1 MSGPATEPDELSP
14 LARLVAECVRRLEE
28 RGPSGVDELCAQ
40 HPDLA
45 PELRRRLAALEETGL
60 VGRGR
65 VGPYVL
71 LRPLGRGGMGVVHL
85 ARDSRDGKV
94 VALKAL
100 PGRLLQSDAARERFR
115 REAQA
120 VQALRHPGIVPLFE
134 AGESDGV
141 PWFTMEWIDG
151 RTLADVIAA
160 LSAME
165 LAAERLDSSHLE
177 QAAGATPQDD
187 GAAAGGGAGGGAG
200 AGASGG
206 RDGRGR
212 AWVETVCRLVLDVA
226 EALQYAH
233 ERGVIHRD
241 VKPGNI
247 LLGRDGQA
255 RLFDF
260 GLARLDDTT
269 RMTLTGDFAGTPAYA
284 APEQARGSTQTIDG
298 RADVYALGV
307 TMYELLTLVLPPDA
321 TSASAPVAPR
331 RLNATVV
338 RDVETICLTAL
349 ERDRERRYASAAA
362 FAADLRAALDHRPIA
377 ARGPRWPRRVARWA
391 ARNRGAA
398 LAVALAIVLAVG
410 APVGLTVANA
420 RIREQAQRALEQ
432 QHVAED
438 ALRVADEQ
446 RARAQADARRAGLR
460 LDFLREMLASPSP
473 LISGPDVKV
482 RDVLDRA
489 AEAAPDHLAS
499 DPVALADMLTTLG
512 LSYFRVAD
520 YPAGEEQFRTA
531 IALCRGQRGGALDE
545 TLALALGG
553 LMALLTETGRFDEA
567 RAAGEEALAIS
578 RRLHGERSA
587 QAAEQT
593 ASLGIVAIRSGDA
606 GRAVEL
612 MREALALQTELL
624 GAQDPAT
631 IGTQL
636 NLAGALQQLDDPPR
650 DEAEAL
656 MRSGIE
662 ALRPHVAAG
671 REGQRLAAA
680 LRNLALL
687 VWLTHRLPEA
697 IELERE
703 SLELTLQW
711 CGQDHPD
718 VTTSRTLLAMMLESQ
733 GDYAEATELVRTVI
747 ATLRPKSP
755 ASDAQLAKALVRLG
769 TLQAGQGQMAE
780 AETTLREAFDLSRR
794 IGGPLDPTVI
804 EAAGV
809 LSAVLVEVGRRPEA
823 KAMLEEVSARALE
836 AGPAGASVAF
846 QCQQALDKLAAEEAA
861 EQQR

>member
-85 ARDSRDGKV
+85 ARDSRDGRV

-177 QAAGATPQDD
+177 QA
-187 GAAAGGGAGGGAG
+187 
-200 AGASGG
+200 SGG
-206 RDGRGR
+206 TPPLDGGDGRGR

-226 EALQYAH
+226 EALQSAH
-233 ERGVIHRD
+233 EQGVIHRD

-247 LLGRDGQA
+247 LLGRDGRA

-284 APEQARGSTQTIDG
+284 APEQARGSTQPLDG
-298 RADVYALGV
+298 RVDVYALGV

-321 TSASAPVAPR
+321 VSASAPVAPR
-331 RLNATVV
+331 RLNATVG

-362 FAADLRAALDHRPIA
+362 LAADLRAALEHRPIA
-377 ARGPRWPRRVARWA
+377 ARGPGWPRRVARWA

-398 LAVALAIVLAVG
+398 LAVALAVVLAVG
-410 APVGLTVANA
+410 APLGLAVANA
-420 RIREQAQRALEQ
+420 RIREQALLATEQ
-432 QHVAED
+432 QHVAEE

-446 RARAQADARRAGLR
+446 RARAQADAHRAGLR

-482 RDVLDRA
+482 RDVLDHA
-489 AEAAPDHLAS
+489 AETAPDELAS

-520 YPAGEEQFRTA
+520 YPAAEEQFRTA
-531 IALCRGQRGGALDE
+531 IVLCRGQAGVLDD

-553 LMALLTETGRFDEA
+553 LMGLLTETGRYDEA

-578 RRLHGERSA
+578 RRRHGERST
-587 QAAEQT
+587 QAAEQL
-593 ASLGIVAIRSGDA
+593 ASLGVVAIRSGDP
-606 GRAVEL
+606 GKAVEL

-624 GAQDPAT
+624 GPGDIAT

-636 NLAGALQQLDDPPR
+636 NLAGALQALDDPPW

-656 MRSGIE
+656 LRTGID
-662 ALRPHVAAG
+662 ALRPLVAAG

-680 LRNLALL
+680 LRNFSILLLHRDRTSEALAAQ
-687 VWLTHRLPEA
+687 REA
-697 IELERE
+697 LEVA
-703 SLELTLQW
+703 LAA
-711 CGQDHPD
+711 CGEEHPD
-718 VTTSRTLLAMMLESQ
+718 VAASRTVLAMLLESQ
-733 GDYAEATELVRTVI
+733 GDYAEATALVQ
-747 ATLRPKSP
+747 AALPTLRRLSP
-755 ASDAQLAKALVRLG
+755 GTDDQLGKALVRLG
-769 TLQAGQGQMAE
+769 TLLAGQGQMAE
-780 AETTLREAFDLSRR
+780 AEPVLRESLEVNRR
-794 IGGPLDPTVI
+794 VHGALGASSV
-804 EAAGV
+804 ESVSV
-809 LSAVLVEVGRRPEA
+809 LSAVLVELGRRPEA
-823 KAMLEEVSARALE
+823 AAMLEELAASARA
-836 AGPAGASVAF
+836 AGPSGGMVAF
-846 QCQQALDKLAAEEAA
+846 RCQQAIDKLAAEK
-861 EQQR
+861 

>member
-40 HPDLA
+40 HPELA

-60 VGRGR
+60 VGSGR

-85 ARDSRDGKV
+85 ARDTRDGRV

-100 PGRLLQSDAARERFR
+100 PGRLLQSEAARERFR

-165 LAAERLDSSHLE
+165 LAAERLDSSHL
-177 QAAGATPQDD
+177 AAATGATPE
-187 GAAAGGGAGGGAG
+187 G
-200 AGASGG
+200 
-206 RDGRGR
+206 DGRGR
-212 AWVETVCRLVLDVA
+212 AWVDTVCRLALDVA
-226 EALQYAH
+226 EALHYAH
-233 ERGVIHRD
+233 GQGVIHRD

-247 LLGRDGQA
+247 LVGRDGQA

-260 GLARLDDTT
+260 GLARLDDAT
-269 RMTLTGDFAGTPAYA
+269 RMTLSGDFAGTPAYA
-284 APEQARGSTQTIDG
+284 APEQARGSTLPLDG

-307 TMYELLTLVLPPDA
+307 TLYELLTLVLPPDA
-321 TSASAPVAPR
+321 TSPRAPVAPR
-331 RLNATVV
+331 RLNATVG
-338 RDVETICLTAL
+338 RDVETICLAAI
-349 ERDRERRYASAAA
+349 ERDRERRYPTAAA
-362 FAADLRAALDHRPIA
+362 FAADLRAALEHRPIA

-391 ARNRGAA
+391 ARHRGAA
-398 LAVALAIVLAVG
+398 LAVALAVVLAVG
-410 APVGLTVANA
+410 TPVGLAVANA
-420 RIREQAQRALEQ
+420 RIREQAERALAQ
-432 QHVAED
+432 QQLAED
-438 ALRVADEQ
+438 ASRAADEQ
-446 RARAQADARRAGLR
+446 RARAQADAQRARLR
-460 LDFLREMLASPSP
+460 LEFLREMLASPSP

-489 AEAAPDHLAS
+489 AEAAPDDLAS
-499 DPVALADMLTTLG
+499 DPLALADTLTTLG

-531 IALCRGQRGGALDE
+531 IALCRGHEGGELDD

-553 LMALLTETGRFDEA
+553 LMGLLTETGRIDEA
-567 RAAGEEALAIS
+567 RVAGEEALAIS
-578 RRLHGERSA
+578 RRRHGERST

-593 ASLGIVAIRSGDA
+593 ASLGIVAIRSGDDA
-606 GRAVEL
+606 RAVEL
-612 MREALALQTELL
+612 LREALALQTELL
-624 GAQDPAT
+624 GARDLAT

-636 NLAGALQQLDDPPR
+636 NLAGALQSLDDPLR

-662 ALRPHVAAG
+662 ALRPRVAAG

-687 VWLTHRLPEA
+687 VWHTDRLPEA

-711 CGQDHPD
+711 CGEAHPD
-718 VTTSRTLLAMMLESQ
+718 ATTSRTLLAMMLETK
-733 GDYAEATELVRTVI
+733 GDYAEATGLVRTVI
-747 ATLRPKSP
+747 ATLRQQSP
-755 ASDAQLAKALVRLG
+755 ASDGQLAKALVRLG

-780 AETTLREAFDLSRR
+780 AESTLQEALDLSRR
-794 IGGPLDPTVI
+794 LGGPLDPTAI
-804 EAAGV
+804 DAAGV
-809 LSAVLVEVGRRPEA
+809 LAAVLVELGRRPEA
-823 KAMLEEVSARALE
+823 RAMLEDLSARALE
-836 AGPAGASVAF
+836 AGPAGAKVAF
-846 QCQQALDKLAAEEAA
+846 RCKQALDQLAAEEAA
-861 EQQR
+861 EPQR